1 MDPRHRDGLL
11 AVVGLAGI
19 SAGAVRTVG
28 PGPLL
33 DPLAVAGGVAAALL
47 VEAAFLRYPE
57 RLLARWER
65 RGVPAAS
72 LLAILAVGVAGL
84 RYAPAVV
91 GGLLWGLATYL
102 ALLGCVL
109 AGFGNPLSRVVRP
122 ADAPDEADAER

>member
-11 AVVGLAGI
+11 AVVGLAGL

-33 DPLAVAGGVAAALL
+33 DPLAVVVGVAAALL

-72 LLAILAVGVAGL
+72 LLAVLAVGVAGL

-122 ADAPDEADAER
+122 ADAPREADAER